1 MTPRPLFR
9 PLLART
15 FAARTLAPVLALAA
29 CAVLGGCWPRL
40 ADDNAIR
47 PPGADSVDVSPTVP
61 SGAVLFTVVVGPEF
75 AGEQVD
81 LRVDGQRFY
90 RANVT
95 TPRGSE
101 VTVRTRF
108 AATPGL
114 RRLFVRVGTI
124 DYNVTADLPVRVGT
138 QTCALVTFARN
149 ATIPAQS
156 RIVLTTPETCP

>member
-1 MTPRPLFR
+1 MAPSARFFR
-9 PLLART
+9 A
-15 FAARTLAPVLALAA
+15 LAPCRFTPVLVLA
-29 CAVLGGCWPRL
+29 CSAVLSACWPRI

-61 SGAVLFTVVVGPEF
+61 DGAVLFTVVVGPQFE
-75 AGEQVD
+75 GEQVD

-95 TPRGSE
+95 TARGE
-101 VTVRTRF
+101 TVTTRRRF

-124 DYNVTADLPVRVGT
+124 DYNVTADLPVRIGT

-149 ATIPAQS
+149 ATIPSQS
-156 RIVLTTPETCP
+156 RIVITAPDPCP

>member
-1 MTPRPLFR
+1 MAPLPRFFRTPSRFL
-9 PLLART
+9 
-15 FAARTLAPVLALAA
+15 PVLALAA
-29 CAVLGGCWPRL
+29 CSVGLGGCWPRI
-40 ADDNAIR
+40 ADDNAVR

-61 SGAVLFTVVVGPEF
+61 AGAVLFTVVVGPQFE
-75 AGEQVD
+75 GEQVD

-95 TPRGSE
+95 TPRGE
-101 VTVRTRF
+101 TVTTVRRF

-124 DYNVTADLPVRVGT
+124 DYNVTADLPVRIGT

-149 ATIPAQS
+149 ATIPSQS
-156 RIVLTTPETCP
+156 RIVITAPDPCP